1 MLRACIFL
9 LSFVFI
15 AAAQTSRTVQASG
28 SATITVTPDQASI
41 DVGVITT
48 ATTAQ
53 DSAQQN
59 ATQTTGVLNAVKAV
73 LGANG
78 TVQTLYYSVSPRY
91 APNTS
96 TISGYTTNNTLR
108 VVTTDLSIIGR
119 LIDAANGAG
128 ANTVGGLSF
137 GLQNHE
143 TYVE

>member
-119 LIDAANGAG
+119 LIDAANG
-128 ANTVGGLSF
+128 SRR
-137 GLQNHE
+137 
-143 TYVE
+143 